1 MTTYICKCGRQVKK
15 ATNADNT
22 GNRDTE
28 GCKGCPYLLP
38 WGPDKY
44 IEGQGFTKDV
54 QGYECRMSPTI
65 SYTTTYRGQAFDK
78 CTLHILSLDLDFLDE
93 VQAWIY
99 DNAAD
104 TLSAGFSRGSMR
116 GIDFSDKGRYSLSI
130 SCAQNK
136 KGMAAKAALIEHFF
150 TGGRVRKDKTL
161 VQEKAHILTSIK
173 KGKENASKMNYII
186 SEHSNGL
193 LYAYYKGL
201 FWFWHKDQNKWVPS
215 DFARLKYEQAKAKD
229 GKITPEDILDNGEFF
244 ALEEY
249 QVPLKL
255 RTALE
260 ALTPADSKIPA
271 PDAEGAG
278 AEENTNEETAD
289 CLCSTCT
296 CTGCHENCFH
306 NCTACGNP
314 VTECNSYQTEGEKR
328 LPASAEPPE
337 IVDECSEPDEG
348 CPYLQP
354 LENSKKYSCQCA
366 ICGDKFVNREIC
378 NKSFR
383 SCGWYL
389 DRQDKEAQ
397 TEDDEEEASTADV
410 CQCRTCGR
418 ESCFS
423 HGCAKECPSNAEE
436 SCLTVICPEYIEK
449 AIENPT
455 AAAVDVPPC
464 APTASDAQ
472 TSPCQNADAG
482 AKTDAEESV
491 ENPTPAAPASRADAG
506 AAEQGLSAA
515 GPASLEA
522 PPSGSSAFDYSGLN
536 VVTVDTLHLAENIIR
551 SARQKYIVDLA
562 GAVDMAHEELVRNS
576 DGHNQHTEETFVAWC
591 RSVGISKT
599 TAYQLLQVQALL
611 TGSTPEEQATLE
623 AASPS
628 LLYAAAKPS
637 APAELV
643 QAVKDGDITT
653 HKQYQEALAEIR
665 ARDAK
670 INDLLEMS
678 EAADRRAE
686 EEQRKRKEADEARIA
701 AENKVQQYRE
711 IKDAALETAKQQR
724 EKAASADARARA
736 AENRA
741 DGAEKLAE
749 LRGTENTELKAK
761 IQELENQ
768 PRDVAVIQPSEDQIE
783 AWRRE
788 GAERLTD
795 TVKDQVSRA
804 NKEKLDA
811 QRQVVDLQK
820 QLEESRPDADACQR
834 TVDILYET
842 TENLRL
848 LLRSQLK
855 QARLSP
861 NAYGKVVAHVLQAAR
876 NLMDTVRV
884 CSPDGYDMDSEEDDD
899 FE

>member
-65 SYTTTYRGQAFDK
+65 SYTTTYRGQANDK

-150 TGGRVRKDKTL
+150 TGGRVRKDMTL
-161 VQEKAHILTSIK
+161 AQEKAHILAAIQR
-173 KGKENASKMNYII
+173 GKEQAQR
-186 SEHSNGL
+186 
-193 LYAYYKGL
+193 
-201 FWFWHKDQNKWVPS
+201 KDQPMKKQNDRCPLQQECERTCKVIGHERDCDYYVNNRYSTGGIP
-215 DFARLKYEQAKAKD
+215 DQDELL
-229 GKITPEDILDNGEFF
+229 T
-244 ALEEY
+244 EEE
-249 QVPLKL
+249 L
-255 RTALE
+255 RQE
-260 ALTPADSKIPA
+260 R
-271 PDAEGAG
+271 EW
-278 AEENTNEETAD
+278 EERYLAS
-289 CLCSTCT
+289 L
-296 CTGCHENCFH
+296 
-306 NCTACGNP
+306 
-314 VTECNSYQTEGEKR
+314 
-328 LPASAEPPE
+328 SAEPAEPVVYQNEYGTLFAVREHKGAPALMCKAKEADSWALSGVLAAVQGEAYTAADQQEVLDEYARAHGWEKAAPE
-337 IVDECSEPDEG
+337 QTKEDYSPCEG
-348 CPYLQP
+348 CRCPD
-354 LENSKKYSCQCA
+354 C
-366 ICGDKFVNREIC
+366 
-378 NKSFR
+378 
-383 SCGWYL
+383 
-389 DRQDKEAQ
+389 
-397 TEDDEEEASTADV
+397 DDEV
-410 CQCRTCGR
+410 CPQAHCDKSDKGL
-418 ESCFS
+418 
-423 HGCAKECPSNAEE
+423 GCIAPDGLCPP
-436 SCLTVICPEYIEK
+436 V
-449 AIENPT
+449 NPT
-455 AAAVDVPPC
+455 AADVDVPQC

-482 AKTDAEESV
+482 AKTGAEEPV
-491 ENPTPAAPASRADAG
+491 ENPTPAVPASRADAG
-506 AAEQGLSAA
+506 AAEQSLSAA

-536 VVTVDTLHLAENIIR
+536 AVTVDTLHLAENIIR

-562 GAVDMAHEELVRNS
+562 GAVDMAHGELVRNS

-611 TGSTPEEQATLE
+611 TGSTTEEQATLE

-653 HKQYQEALAEIR
+653 HKQYQEALARIR
-665 ARDAK
+665 TLENQNAS
-670 INDLLEMS
+670 LLHSYETERGKA

-686 EEQRKRKEADEARIA
+686 EEQRKRKEADEGCASAMETLRQA
-701 AENKVQQYRE
+701 QE
-711 IKDAALETAKQQR
+711 DAAN
-724 EKAASADARARA
+724 ADARARA

-749 LRGTENTELKAK
+749 MRGTENTELKAK
-761 IQELENQ
+761 IREMENQ
-768 PRDVAVIQPSEDQIE
+768 PRDVAVIQPGEDQIE
-783 AWRRE
+783 AWRQE
-788 GAERLTD
+788 GAERMAATMQE
-795 TVKDQVSRA
+795 TVSKVNQEKQRVQNQVI
-804 NKEKLDA
+804 
-811 QRQVVDLQK
+811 DLQK

-848 LLRSQLK
+848 MLRSQLK

-884 CSPDGYDMDSEEDDD
+884 CSPDGYYMDSEEDDD